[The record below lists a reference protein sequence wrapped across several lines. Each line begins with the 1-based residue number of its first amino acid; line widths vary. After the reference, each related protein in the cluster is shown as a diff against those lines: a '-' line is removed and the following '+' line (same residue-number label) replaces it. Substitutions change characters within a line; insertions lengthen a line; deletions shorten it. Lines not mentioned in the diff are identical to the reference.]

1 MTDLRT
7 VCTSTIEAY
16 IAQIAE
22 MSVTLEEKSEMTTKL
37 ANALAKIDPNTK
49 NGDEGRAF
57 IKKMYKMRGKMP
69 TIKYTK
75 VTMPETPELCVDI
88 VAGKVI
94 QIENL
99 QEDLDEHESFNT
111 FFADVYCVVYKNAL
125 VTLRDGLS
133 QIFPGGLD
141 VSIEDAIK

>member
-75 VTMPETPELCVDI
+75 ATMPETPELCVDI

-141 VSIEDAIK
+141 VSIEDAI